1 MMIRPEI
8 AGIIGLVVS
17 AIATLA
23 LWLRQLSPTT
33 TTGEAC
39 PRCGTMQPLP
49 SRPTVLARQVFGT
62 DTCVGCGQ
70 KLDRP
75 AS

>member
-1 MMIRPEI
+1 MVRPEI
-8 AGIIGLVVS
+8 AGMIGLVVS

-23 LWLRQLSPTT
+23 LWLRRLSPTT

-49 SRPTVLARQVFGT
+49 SRPAVLARQVFGT

-70 KLDRP
+70 KLGCP
-75 AS
+75 MS